1 MAEFFFSYTSSDR
14 QWAEWI
20 GQYLKGALGHT
31 PRLHDW
37 EVPAGGDIGAWMK
50 IRHEAADHVLC
61 VVSEAYLKAAYSS
74 WERRAA
80 AWAPKTPSP
89 HSTWLR

>member
-20 GQYLKGALGHT
+20 GQCLQDLGHT

-37 EVPAGGDIGAWMK
+37 EVPAGGDIGAWRQLLGSSSRNREVP
-50 IRHEAADHVLC
+50 I
-61 VVSEAYLKAAYSS
+61 LK
-74 WERRAA
+74 
-80 AWAPKTPSP
+80 
-89 HSTWLR
+89 